1 MCTRMCCASLVL
13 FIVYAVARS
22 NPPLTCIFLWDISE
36 VTEQLIKKSFSAS
49 FLRVQ
54 PTNAYESAQRG
65 SLSVTTS
72 NKVFIRILCLKTFP
86 YSYIQIL
93 RLNGHFW
100 GWSVTSSVTRLTRI
114 LLKAS
119 DSREACPPSRTMSD
133 KVPLSLTHIC
143 FSYSDNQKLNFSSAA
158 DARASQVQSKVHVSF
173 NSSVFIKKR
182 NTTRVQGTF
191 YRRRDNELFLSS
203 EAQIHYNMVR
213 TSDHRTE
220 RKTAS
225 LSSHRDVF
233 QLPLHTRLHSQWQN
247 KSHKQQ

>member
-22 NPPLTCIFLWDISE
+22 NPPLTCMFLWDISE
-36 VTEQLIKKSFSAS
+36 VTEQLIKKSSSAS

-54 PTNAYESAQRG
+54 PTNAYESGQRG

-133 KVPLSLTHIC
+133 KVPLSLRHIC
-143 FSYSDNQKLNFSSAA
+143 FN
-158 DARASQVQSKVHVSF
+158 
-173 NSSVFIKKR
+173 
-182 NTTRVQGTF
+182 
-191 YRRRDNELFLSS
+191 
-203 EAQIHYNMVR
+203 
-213 TSDHRTE
+213 
-220 RKTAS
+220 
-225 LSSHRDVF
+225 
-233 QLPLHTRLHSQWQN
+233 
-247 KSHKQQ
+247 

>member
-22 NPPLTCIFLWDISE
+22 NPPLTCMFLWDISE

-100 GWSVTSSVTRLTRI
+100 GCSVTSSVTRLTRI

-133 KVPLSLTHIC
+133 KVPLSLRHIC
-143 FSYSDNQKLNFSSAA
+143 FN
-158 DARASQVQSKVHVSF
+158 
-173 NSSVFIKKR
+173 
-182 NTTRVQGTF
+182 
-191 YRRRDNELFLSS
+191 
-203 EAQIHYNMVR
+203 
-213 TSDHRTE
+213 
-220 RKTAS
+220 
-225 LSSHRDVF
+225 
-233 QLPLHTRLHSQWQN
+233 
-247 KSHKQQ
+247 

>member
-1 MCTRMCCASLVL
+1 M
-13 FIVYAVARS
+13 
-22 NPPLTCIFLWDISE
+22 
-36 VTEQLIKKSFSAS
+36 
-49 FLRVQ
+49 
-54 PTNAYESAQRG
+54 
-65 SLSVTTS
+65 
-72 NKVFIRILCLKTFP
+72 
-86 YSYIQIL
+86 
-93 RLNGHFW
+93 
-100 GWSVTSSVTRLTRI
+100 TSSVTRLTRI

-133 KVPLSLTHIC
+133 KVPLSLRHIC

-173 NSSVFIKKR
+173 NSSVFIK
-182 NTTRVQGTF
+182 NVTQRVQGMF

-233 QLPLHTRLHSQWQN
+233 QLPLHTRLHSQ
-247 KSHKQQ
+247 